1 MKLNLAKQNKSYK
14 ILKIEYNM
22 PLISNRL
29 RDLGIV
35 ELATITVIR
44 EGKNN
49 ACLIIL
55 VNERLVAVSNEIAS
69 KIEVTLNG
77 NGNE

>member
-14 ILKIEYNM
+14 IQKIEYNI
-22 PLISNRL
+22 PLIANRL
-29 RDLGIV
+29 TDLGVV
-35 ELATITVIR
+35 ELANITVIR

-69 KIEVTLNG
+69 KIDVTLNG

>member
-14 ILKIEYNM
+14 IQKIEYNI
-22 PLISNRL
+22 PLIANRL
-29 RDLGIV
+29 SDLGVV
-35 ELATITVIR
+35 ELANITVIR

-69 KIEVTLNG
+69 KIDVTLNG

>member
-1 MKLNLAKQNKSYK
+1 MKLNLAKQNTSYK
-14 ILKIEYNM
+14 IQKIEYNI
-22 PLISNRL
+22 PLIANRL
-29 RDLGIV
+29 TDLGVV
-35 ELATITVIR
+35 ELANITVIR

-69 KIEVTLNG
+69 KIDVTLNG

>member
-14 ILKIEYNM
+14 IQKIEYNI
-22 PLISNRL
+22 PLIANRL
-29 RDLGIV
+29 SDLGVV
-35 ELATITVIR
+35 ELANITVIR

-49 ACLIIL
+49 ACLIVL

>member
-1 MKLNLAKQNKSYK
+1 MKLNLAKQNTSYK
-14 ILKIEYNM
+14 IQKIEYNI
-22 PLISNRL
+22 PLIANRL
-29 RDLGIV
+29 SDLGVV
-35 ELATITVIR
+35 ELANITVIR

-69 KIEVTLNG
+69 KIDVTLNG

>member
-1 MKLNLAKQNKSYK
+1 MKLNLAKQNKSY
-14 ILKIEYNM
+14 IIQKIEYNM

-29 RDLGIV
+29 HDLGIV
-35 ELATITVIR
+35 ELARITVIR
-44 EGKNN
+44 ESKNN

-69 KIEVTLNG
+69 KIDVTLNG

>member
-29 RDLGIV
+29 RDLGII

>member
-14 ILKIEYNM
+14 IQKIEYNI
-22 PLISNRL
+22 PLIANRL
-29 RDLGIV
+29 SDLGVV
-35 ELATITVIR
+35 ELANITVIR

-49 ACLIIL
+49 ACLIVL

-69 KIEVTLNG
+69 KIDVTLNG

>member
-1 MKLNLAKQNKSYK
+1 MKLNLAKQNKSY
-14 ILKIEYNM
+14 IIQKIEYNI
-22 PLISNRL
+22 PLIANRL
-29 RDLGIV
+29 SDLGVV
-35 ELATITVIR
+35 ELANITVIR

-69 KIEVTLNG
+69 KIDVTLNG

>member
-14 ILKIEYNM
+14 IQKIEYNI
-22 PLISNRL
+22 PIIANRL
-29 RDLGIV
+29 SDLGIV
-35 ELATITVIR
+35 ELARITVIR
-44 EGKNN
+44 ESKNN
-49 ACLIIL
+49 ACLIVL

-69 KIEVTLNG
+69 KIDVTLNG

>member
-14 ILKIEYNM
+14 IQKIEYNI
-22 PLISNRL
+22 PLIANRL
-29 RDLGIV
+29 SDLGVV
-35 ELATITVIR
+35 ELANITVIR
-44 EGKNN
+44 DGKNN

-69 KIEVTLNG
+69 KIDVTLNG

>member
-1 MKLNLAKQNKSYK
+1 MKLNLAKQNTSYK
-14 ILKIEYNM
+14 IQKIEYNI
-22 PLISNRL
+22 PLIANRL
-29 RDLGIV
+29 SDLGIV
-35 ELATITVIR
+35 ELANITVIR

-69 KIEVTLNG
+69 KIDVTLNG